1 MSNEGYTDTIP
12 EVEITFRLNGNKVT
26 LMVQPWES
34 ALNVLREDMRL
45 TGTKEGCGIGEC
57 GACTILADGM
67 AVNACLMLAPQLD
80 GRDVETVEFLF
91 QDNTPHRLQETFLE
105 RGAVQC
111 GFCTPGMLM
120 AAKAL
125 LAGNPNPTR
134 EDIIKAL
141 DGNLCR
147 CTGYSQIIDAVEDAT
162 SESALLD

>member
-1 MSNEGYTDTIP
+1 MSNEGHADTIP
-12 EVEITFRLNGNKVT
+12 EVEITFRLNGEVVT
-26 LMVQPWES
+26 LTVQSWES
-34 ALNVLREDMRL
+34 ALDVLRGDMRL

-91 QDNTPHRLQETFLE
+91 RDNTPHRLQETFLE
-105 RGAVQC
+105 HGAVQC

-125 LAGNPNPTR
+125 LDRNPVPSR
-134 EDIIKAL
+134 EDIVKAL

-147 CTGYSQIIDAVEDAT
+147 CTGYRQIIDAVEAAT
-162 SESALLD
+162 NESAPLD